1 MVAAYLTILVIVG
14 LIVGLIVPELI
25 RAVQLLLNETPAL
38 IDRLYGEL
46 MKYPEIAQYLPNA
59 EANLGELGADWQ
71 QLLTRVLEWLGGGW
85 NGLMNSVVATVSG
98 VFSGAV
104 TLVMGFMF
112 SFYILYGKEKLGRQV
127 RRLMRTYLKPAWCER
142 TFYVLNVLDD
152 SFHRYVVG
160 QCTEAVILGTLC
172 MLGMLIFGFPYAT
185 MIGALVGATALIPI
199 AGAYI
204 GAGVGAILILTVS
217 PMEALLFL
225 VFIVVLQQLEGNIV
239 YPRVVGSQL
248 GLPALWVLAAIT
260 VGGNVMGIGGM
271 LLAVPLTTAIYRL
284 VRENV
289 RKRELARARRRTR
302 RKRLKPRRKSRSRR
316 EKRSDGERQSRLH
329 AITHVEVALFL
340 CLLQGDVRQGADVGD
355 LVADAVFR
363 RGDLALG
370 VVPAGVDAG
379 AVGGADVAGEAVAH
393 HQGAGLVHA
402 AQRFQRRV
410 EHARVG
416 LLHAQFAGDDEGGQV
431 LRRGEGSM
439 RPCCTLGM
447 PLVTTATGRCAATA
461 CTASSAPG
469 RSRLWWERASV

>member
-1 MVAAYLTILVIVG
+1 MLQWKTCLRAGVTVALVYLAIHYWGPVSAALGVLIGAAWPLLLGAGIAYVVNILMRFYETHIFRKCNRPLFLKLRRGGCMVAAYLTILVIVG

-25 RAVQLLLNETPAL
+25 RAVQLVLNETPAL

-46 MKYPEIAQYLPNA
+46 MKNPEIAQYLPNA

-127 RRLMRTYLKPAWCER
+127 RRLMRTYLKPTWCER

-172 MLGMLIFGFPYAT
+172 MLGMLAFGFPYAT

-217 PMEALLFL
+217 PVEALLFL

-289 RKRELARARRRTR
+289 RKRELA
-302 RKRLKPRRKSRSRR
+302 K
-316 EKRSDGERQSRLH
+316 G
-329 AITHVEVALFL
+329 
-340 CLLQGDVRQGADVGD
+340 GA
-355 LVADAVFR
+355 ADAEKAPETAPEKPF
-363 RGDLALG
+363 
-370 VVPAGVDAG
+370 
-379 AVGGADVAGEAVAH
+379 
-393 HQGAGLVHA
+393 A
-402 AQRFQRRV
+402 ARK
-410 EHARVG
+410 
-416 LLHAQFAGDDEGGQV
+416 
-431 LRRGEGSM
+431 
-439 RPCCTLGM
+439 
-447 PLVTTATGRCAATA
+447 
-461 CTASSAPG
+461 
-469 RSRLWWERASV
+469 

>member
-1 MVAAYLTILVIVG
+1 MLQWKTCLRAGVTVALVYLAIHYWGPVSAALGVLLGAAWPLLLGAGIAYVVNILMRFYETHIFRKCNRPLFLKLRRGGCMVAAYLTILVIVG

-25 RAVQLLLNETPAL
+25 RAIQLLINETPAL

-46 MKYPEIAQYLPNA
+46 MKNPEIAQYLPNA

-289 RKRELARARRRTR
+289 RKRELA
-302 RKRLKPRRKSRSRR
+302 K
-316 EKRSDGERQSRLH
+316 G
-329 AITHVEVALFL
+329 
-340 CLLQGDVRQGADVGD
+340 GA
-355 LVADAVFR
+355 ADAEK
-363 RGDLALG
+363 A
-370 VVPAGVDAG
+370 PETAPEKA
-379 AVGGADVAGEAVAH
+379 EAP
-393 HQGAGLVHA
+393 QKPFA
-402 AQRFQRRV
+402 ARKKK
-410 EHARVG
+410 
-416 LLHAQFAGDDEGGQV
+416 
-431 LRRGEGSM
+431 
-439 RPCCTLGM
+439 
-447 PLVTTATGRCAATA
+447 
-461 CTASSAPG
+461 
-469 RSRLWWERASV
+469 

>member
-1 MVAAYLTILVIVG
+1 MLQWKTCLRAGVTVALVYLAIHYWGPVSAALGVLLGAAWPLLLGAGIAYVVNILMRFYETHIFRKCRRPLFLKLRRGGCMVAAYLTILVIVG

-46 MKYPEIAQYLPNA
+46 LKYPEIAQYLPNA

-71 QLLTRVLEWLGGGW
+71 QLLTGVLEWLGGGW

-289 RKRELARARRRTR
+289 RKRELA
-302 RKRLKPRRKSRSRR
+302 K
-316 EKRSDGERQSRLH
+316 GE
-329 AITHVEVALFL
+329 A
-340 CLLQGDVRQGADVGD
+340 
-355 LVADAVFR
+355 ADA
-363 RGDLALG
+363 
-370 VVPAGVDAG
+370 
-379 AVGGADVAGEAVAH
+379 E
-393 HQGAGLVHA
+393 
-402 AQRFQRRV
+402 
-410 EHARVG
+410 E
-416 LLHAQFAGDDEGGQV
+416 
-431 LRRGEGSM
+431 
-439 RPCCTLGM
+439 
-447 PLVTTATGRCAATA
+447 ATGAA
-461 CTASSAPG
+461 P
-469 RSRLWWERASV
+469 ERAEAPRKPFAAKRKK

>member
-1 MVAAYLTILVIVG
+1 
-14 LIVGLIVPELI
+14 
-25 RAVQLLLNETPAL
+25 
-38 IDRLYGEL
+38 
-46 MKYPEIAQYLPNA
+46 
-59 EANLGELGADWQ
+59 
-71 QLLTRVLEWLGGGW
+71 
-85 NGLMNSVVATVSG
+85 MNSVVATVSG

-112 SFYILYGKEKLGRQV
+112 SFYILYGKEKLGRQA
-127 RRLMRTYLKPAWCER
+127 RRMMRSYLKPAWCER
-142 TFYVLNVLDD
+142 AFYVLHVLDD

-172 MLGMLIFGFPYAT
+172 TLGMLIFGFPYAT

-217 PMEALLFL
+217 PVEALLFL
-225 VFIVVLQQLEGNIV
+225 VFIVILQQLEGNIV

-289 RKRELARARRRTR
+289 RKRELAQNEAADAEKSPETAPKKAEPP
-302 RKRLKPRRKSRSRR
+302 RKPFAAQPKEKVTQQTKPPPI
-316 EKRSDGERQSRLH
+316 
-329 AITHVEVALFL
+329 AIMRVEAALLL
-340 CLLQGDVRQGADVGD
+340 CLLQGDIRQGADVGD
-355 LVADAVFR
+355 LVANAVFR
-363 RGDLALG
+363 RSGLALG

-393 HQGAGLVHA
+393 HQGAGPVHA
-402 AQRFQRRV
+402 AQRLQRRV
-410 EHARVG
+410 EHARIG

-431 LRRGEGSM
+431 LAQGRGVHASM
-439 RPCCTLGM
+439 LHLGDA
-447 PLVTTATGRCAATA
+447 VGDHSHGKRAAMARTV
-461 CTASSAPG
+461 SSAPG
-469 RSRLWWERASV
+469 KSRLWWERASV

>member
-1 MVAAYLTILVIVG
+1 MLQWKTCLRAGVTVALVYLAIHYWGPVSAALGVLIGAAWPLLLGAGIAYVVNILMRFYETHIFRKCNRPLFLKLRRGGCMVAAYLTILVIVG

-46 MKYPEIAQYLPNA
+46 MKNPEIAQYLPNA

-289 RKRELARARRRTR
+289 RKRELA
-302 RKRLKPRRKSRSRR
+302 K
-316 EKRSDGERQSRLH
+316 G
-329 AITHVEVALFL
+329 
-340 CLLQGDVRQGADVGD
+340 GA
-355 LVADAVFR
+355 ADAEK
-363 RGDLALG
+363 A
-370 VVPAGVDAG
+370 PETAPEK
-379 AVGGADVAGEAVAH
+379 GEAPRKPF
-393 HQGAGLVHA
+393 A
-402 AQRFQRRV
+402 ARKKK
-410 EHARVG
+410 
-416 LLHAQFAGDDEGGQV
+416 
-431 LRRGEGSM
+431 
-439 RPCCTLGM
+439 
-447 PLVTTATGRCAATA
+447 
-461 CTASSAPG
+461 
-469 RSRLWWERASV
+469 

>member
-1 MVAAYLTILVIVG
+1 MLQWKTCLRAGVTVALVYLAIHYWGPVSAALGVLIGAAWPLLLGAGIAYVVNILMRFYETHIFRKCDRPLFLKLRRGGCMVAAYLTILVIAG

-71 QLLTRVLEWLGGGW
+71 QLLTGVLEWLGGGW
-85 NGLMNSVVATVSG
+85 SGLMNSVVATVSG

-142 TFYVLNVLDD
+142 VFYVLNVLDD

-289 RKRELARARRRTR
+289 RKRELA
-302 RKRLKPRRKSRSRR
+302 K
-316 EKRSDGERQSRLH
+316 GE
-329 AITHVEVALFL
+329 A
-340 CLLQGDVRQGADVGD
+340 
-355 LVADAVFR
+355 ADAEKAPETAPEKPF
-363 RGDLALG
+363 
-370 VVPAGVDAG
+370 
-379 AVGGADVAGEAVAH
+379 
-393 HQGAGLVHA
+393 A
-402 AQRFQRRV
+402 ARKKK
-410 EHARVG
+410 
-416 LLHAQFAGDDEGGQV
+416 
-431 LRRGEGSM
+431 
-439 RPCCTLGM
+439 
-447 PLVTTATGRCAATA
+447 
-461 CTASSAPG
+461 
-469 RSRLWWERASV
+469 